1 MQASEQILS
10 LTYGICIFLGLLT
23 MYLGFFKIF
32 KIKKSKG
39 LSILL
44 VLIVSILL
52 STIIYLIPNLPL
64 TYTLAFFLIAMLFGF
79 CFKFSMNQSF
89 FISCYY
95 VFHIL
100 VFKGIVL
107 GIISLVLKVNTFIV
121 LNNVTYN
128 RISIICTQVLLFI
141 TFLVYVRLMKVQLIR
156 SFLINRKQLMHV
168 LGCHICIIIFMLFNT
183 FTYYYNLDLVWVSV
197 AQILISIILYVIY
210 IVILN
215 YAIHM
220 ADLLQHKIRDQKQLE
235 TIQAQLRQQNSLLK
249 ITEIVNAFKHDFRE
263 QLLTIEEYIETHQ
276 YSKAINELKKD
287 CLYHLDKLPHI
298 KKYSN
303 NIIINSLLI
312 DRQDICD
319 EKGIEMNAM
328 LFYPQDLSISER
340 ELHELLRIVFDNA
353 IDANEKNLE
362 RNKYITI
369 KSTVEKQWLN
379 ILIENPYEGIILFD
393 GDRPVSSYEREDNE
407 GMGLIYVEELLEKHG
422 GIIRYQ
428 NDKKNKIFTE
438 QILIRIDS

>member
-1 MQASEQILS
+1 
-10 LTYGICIFLGLLT
+10 
-23 MYLGFFKIF
+23 
-32 KIKKSKG
+32 
-39 LSILL
+39 
-44 VLIVSILL
+44 
-52 STIIYLIPNLPL
+52 
-64 TYTLAFFLIAMLFGF
+64 
-79 CFKFSMNQSF
+79 
-89 FISCYY
+89 
-95 VFHIL
+95 
-100 VFKGIVL
+100 
-107 GIISLVLKVNTFIV
+107 
-121 LNNVTYN
+121 
-128 RISIICTQVLLFI
+128 
-141 TFLVYVRLMKVQLIR
+141 
-156 SFLINRKQLMHV
+156 
-168 LGCHICIIIFMLFNT
+168 MLFNT